1 MGVDCAY
8 SKLGRVVSIL
18 VLSGWQYRGKESTLS
33 TALFGGIS
41 GIINGF
47 AGLGSAILAIYIM
60 ALPGQASVQRS
71 KIIIASGVIIF
82 TITVVFSIN
91 GVMDW
96 DLILRGILLA
106 PTQMIGARAADL
118 IAEAV
123 TAMEFRASAEDIARM
138 SHSHPTYAEA
148 IKEAIAEEMRRD
160 PNVFIMGEDIR
171 LSVYGTTAN
180 LFKEFGEDRVLDT
193 PLSENGFFGA
203 AIGASLVGM
212 RPIVETVTSFMWV
225 AMDQLIS
232 QAAKMRYMFGGQAT
246 LPVVYRA
253 SMMYGSG
260 SAAHHSDRPYPMF
273 MNMPGIKIA
282 VPANSS
288 DAKGLLKT
296 AVRDDDPVIIFED
309 ANLYGT
315 RGEVTDENIPFGK
328 AQIMKEG
335 TDCTIVGIAGSVNLS
350 LSAAIELEKEGISA
364 EVINPR
370 TLVPLDKDTI
380 LNSVEKTG
388 RLIVVDPA
396 HKVFSSASAIS
407 SIVEEEGFWFLQSPI
422 MKVASEQ
429 VHIPYTPSLEK
440 LVYPNQ
446 QKVIA
451 AVKKTME

>member
-1 MGVDCAY
+1 M
-8 SKLGRVVSIL
+8 S
-18 VLSGWQYRGKESTLS
+18 E
-33 TALFGGIS
+33 
-41 GIINGF
+41 
-47 AGLGSAILAIYIM
+47 
-60 ALPGQASVQRS
+60 
-71 KIIIASGVIIF
+71 KIF
-82 TITVVFSIN
+82 
-91 GVMDW
+91 
-96 DLILRGILLA
+96 
-106 PTQMIGARAADL
+106 
-118 IAEAV
+118 
-123 TAMEFRASAEDIARM
+123 
-138 SHSHPTYAEA
+138 AEA
-148 IKEAIAEEMRRD
+148 INEAIAEEMRRD
-160 PNVFIMGEDIR
+160 ENVFIMGEDIR
-171 LSVYGTTAN
+171 LSVYGATAN
-180 LFKEFGEDRVLDT
+180 LLKEFGEDRVLDT

-315 RGEVTDENIPFGK
+315 RGEVIDENIPFGK

-396 HKVFSSASAIS
+396 HKVCSAASEIS
-407 SIVEEEGFWFLQSPI
+407 SIVAEEGFWFLQSPI

-446 QKVIA
+446 EKVIT

>member
-1 MGVDCAY
+1 M
-8 SKLGRVVSIL
+8 S
-18 VLSGWQYRGKESTLS
+18 E
-33 TALFGGIS
+33 
-41 GIINGF
+41 
-47 AGLGSAILAIYIM
+47 
-60 ALPGQASVQRS
+60 
-71 KIIIASGVIIF
+71 KIF
-82 TITVVFSIN
+82 
-91 GVMDW
+91 
-96 DLILRGILLA
+96 
-106 PTQMIGARAADL
+106 
-118 IAEAV
+118 
-123 TAMEFRASAEDIARM
+123 
-138 SHSHPTYAEA
+138 AEA
-148 IKEAIAEEMRRD
+148 INEAIAEEMRRD
-160 PNVFIMGEDIR
+160 ENVFIMGEDIR
-171 LSVYGTTAN
+171 LSVYGATAN
-180 LFKEFGEDRVLDT
+180 LLNEFGEDRVLDT

-203 AIGASLVGM
+203 AIGGSLVGM

-396 HKVFSSASAIS
+396 HKVCSAASEIS
-407 SIVEEEGFWFLQSPI
+407 SIVAEEGFWFLQSPI

>member
-1 MGVDCAY
+1 M
-8 SKLGRVVSIL
+8 S
-18 VLSGWQYRGKESTLS
+18 E
-33 TALFGGIS
+33 
-41 GIINGF
+41 
-47 AGLGSAILAIYIM
+47 
-60 ALPGQASVQRS
+60 
-71 KIIIASGVIIF
+71 KIF
-82 TITVVFSIN
+82 
-91 GVMDW
+91 
-96 DLILRGILLA
+96 
-106 PTQMIGARAADL
+106 
-118 IAEAV
+118 
-123 TAMEFRASAEDIARM
+123 
-138 SHSHPTYAEA
+138 AEA
-148 IKEAIAEEMRRD
+148 INEAIAEEMRRD
-160 PNVFIMGEDIR
+160 ENVFIMGEDIR
-171 LSVYGTTAN
+171 LSVYGATAN
-180 LFKEFGEDRVLDT
+180 LLKEFGEDRVLDT

-396 HKVFSSASAIS
+396 HKVCSAASEIS
-407 SIVEEEGFWFLQSPI
+407 SIVAEEGFWFLQSPI

-446 QKVIA
+446 QKVIT